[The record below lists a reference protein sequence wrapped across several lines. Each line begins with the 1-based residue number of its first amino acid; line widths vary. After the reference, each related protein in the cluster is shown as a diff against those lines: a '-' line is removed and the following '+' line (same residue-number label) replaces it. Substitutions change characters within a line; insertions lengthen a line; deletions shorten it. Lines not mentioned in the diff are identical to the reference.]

1 MVRNHLKLLLLFA
14 VLVGGVVVV
23 AKYFGAIYSAN
34 LLNVSVT
41 TTNSRPS
48 FRGAL
53 ETGNLVGVSTVIL
66 DTTPN
71 NQVGSYPSSSSALLQ
86 EGDVVS
92 IGNSSTLSNYTVAS
106 TSAIGPNSQLNEFQL
121 YTPLLAGDADAGDDV
136 ISTQAANLNIR
147 FTTVSAVNDGSFR
160 ILVPAGAGGTAA
172 RDGIPD
178 GGAFDYGAS
187 APTVTC
193 PTTGGNYTFS
203 AGTSTPNAAT
213 INGVTYHAYDCAY
226 TGTGDVSTNF
236 DGGGNG
242 MITISQVINPAPK
255 TSHIA
260 GVADSYTVILQHRDS
275 SNEAVDTTPV
285 KIALIEAVKVSAY
298 VAPQITFK
306 IIGVDAGTSVCGLN
320 TNVTTTATN
329 VPFEEISIGTFT
341 TAAQGLNVSTNAS
354 GGYVVTAAENDQLGR
369 NGTACTGDPT
379 APEGSVDFNPSCIQ
393 DVRGDAA
400 AATES
405 VSDEWNN
412 VGVTD
417 NSGFGFSL
425 HDVNTTVTEAFA
437 YNESARSFSARRF
450 PDLEDGESPA
460 TIFTENTVAAND
472 NVFVCYRIMPD
483 ITTSAGN
490 YENYITYTATATF

>member
-1 MVRNHLKLLLLFA
+1 MARNHLKMLLLLT

-23 AKYFGAIYSAN
+23 ARYFSVVKSAN
-34 LLNVSVT
+34 LLDVSVT

-53 ETGNLVGVSTVIL
+53 AGSNIVGTSNVTI

-71 NQVGSYPSSSSALLQ
+71 DQAGSYPSSSSAQLL
-86 EGDVVS
+86 EGDIVA
-92 IGNSSTLSNYTVAS
+92 IGEGGSLATYTVAS
-106 TSAIGPNSQLNEFQL
+106 SSAIGPNSPLDKFQL
-121 YTPLLAGDADAGDDV
+121 YTALLAGDADDGDDV

-147 FTTVSAVNDGSFR
+147 FETVSAVNDGTFR
-160 ILVPAGAGGTAA
+160 IFVPAGAGGSAA
-172 RDGIPD
+172 ADGIPD

-193 PTTGGNYTFS
+193 PTSGGNYTFA
-203 AGTSTPNAAT
+203 AGTSTPNDAT
-213 INGVTYHAYDCAY
+213 INGVTYHSYECSY
-226 TGTGDVSTNF
+226 TGTGDVGTVF
-236 DGGGNG
+236 DGGANG

-255 TSHIA
+255 TSHVA
-260 GVADSYTVILQHRDS
+260 GVADTYTVILQHLDDTG
-275 SNEAVDTTPV
+275 EAVDTTPV
-285 KIALIEAVKVSAY
+285 KIALIEAVKVTAY

-306 IIGVDAGTSVCGLN
+306 IIGVGSGTNVCGLN

-354 GGYVVTAAENDQLGR
+354 GGYVVTAAQNDQLGR
-369 NGTACTGDPT
+369 NGGTCTGDPT
-379 APEGSVDFNPSCIQ
+379 APEGSGNFNPNCIQ

-412 VGVTD
+412 VGITD
-417 NSGFGFSL
+417 NSGFGYSL
-425 HDVNTTVTEAFA
+425 HDVNGTVTEAFS
-437 YNESARSFSARRF
+437 YDESARTFSARRF
-450 PDLEDGESPA
+450 PDLENSESPV
-460 TIFTENTVAAND
+460 TIFSDTSVAAND
-472 NVFVCYRIMPD
+472 NLFVCYRIMPD
-483 ITTSAGN
+483 IVTSAGN